1 MLGFLSKRG
10 EKLIGH
16 SFMAQLWCVLPS
28 GEQSLVHL
36 RREMVSIMEIAFIVI
51 EPIHL
56 QLYMGYRV
64 AVQLV
69 LISLLV
75 VIGLMLVLALI

>member
-1 MLGFLSKRG
+1 M
-10 EKLIGH
+10 
-16 SFMAQLWCVLPS
+16 
-28 GEQSLVHL
+28 HL
-36 RREMVSIMEIAFIVI
+36 RQEMVSIVEIAFIII